1 MGVNPREGRRAG
13 GTCRE
18 VPSGEGVCDGRTAS
32 VSVGLAQQREMCVTQ
47 RQLEEQSARLQLE
60 EQAAAWGCGDGLQQ
74 TSVVLQ
80 DLWGGSKDGALRVD
94 SRACRVYR
102 NRYPQDMW
110 HPTVCF
116 LTEEARWSSKDESG
130 NKV

>member
-47 RQLEEQSARLQLE
+47 RQLEEQSAR
-60 EQAAAWGCGDGLQQ
+60 AGGCVG
-74 TSVVLQ
+74 
-80 DLWGGSKDGALRVD
+80 LWGWSPADVGGSAGSVGWEQRRGAPCGQQGMQSVQEQVPTGLVASD
-94 SRACRVYR
+94 CLLSYR
-102 NRYPQDMW
+102 GGEM
-110 HPTVCF
+110 V
-116 LTEEARWSSKDESG
+116 L
-130 NKV
+130 